1 MFAVSNHFIRHLHPF
16 CFTHHYPAA
25 ASAGSSVK
33 IQTCSKPRNEE
44 WSAQLSNVWAHSK
57 GCLAHPKRMNFRKSP
72 EGWRGIFN
80 PKLYIADFCHYR
92 RYFGHEFR
100 KQICNMIF
108 RKWGG
113 GSKAVWTFSENSSV
127 LDVSGIPKS
136 ELVKL
141 LMGNWRSSLSS
152 VLCRAMWDGSKTQ
165 ASNWDACTICNKT
178 VARVVT
184 LWLGRNIETQLCS
197 TDSWTGW
204 PSTDTHGHLMCAQVW
219 SEFDDYQQRKILQGK
234 RVTNLSILASLRINN
249 PSINHHLA
257 PLTMAE
263 CNGVRR
269 SRSSQ
274 LGSAPEN
281 IIWGQI

>member
-1 MFAVSNHFIRHLHPF
+1 
-16 CFTHHYPAA
+16 
-25 ASAGSSVK
+25 
-33 IQTCSKPRNEE
+33 
-44 WSAQLSNVWAHSK
+44 
-57 GCLAHPKRMNFRKSP
+57 
-72 EGWRGIFN
+72 
-80 PKLYIADFCHYR
+80 
-92 RYFGHEFR
+92 
-100 KQICNMIF
+100 
-108 RKWGG
+108 
-113 GSKAVWTFSENSSV
+113 
-127 LDVSGIPKS
+127 
-136 ELVKL
+136 
-141 LMGNWRSSLSS
+141 
-152 VLCRAMWDGSKTQ
+152 MWDGSKTQ

-274 LGSAPEN
+274 LGSAPAN
-281 IIWGQI
+281 IIWVQIYFQRQDKKILENGIPPFSSLAPCYNFSRQLMKKLQASSFWWLLVENITGDSLRWPSSWELLSPTPLPGKNPLCNSQIWELQRGFLQSWECLGTDLIVDSPPSKPISYLPPSSL